1 MVHSQRGARQA
12 LYIYEPGIFVPL
24 ATIQG
29 AGEEH
34 STYWYQC
41 DQIGAPLELTDE
53 QGQVAW
59 AADYKV
65 WGEAVMRSVLRT
77 GTDDRP
83 VSARAWGSKPV
94 APPPPPP
101 IEQPFRFQGQQFDEE
116 TGLHYNRF
124 RYYDPVVGRFVSQD
138 PIGLEGGINLF
149 LNSNNTTGWID
160 PYGLAPFKPCPCT
173 CKKILDNM
181 KANGRDYGA
190 KSNTA
195 KDGHHIIQDAA
206 AKTIPKYSY
215 TGAPAIQLGGPSTKI
230 GSEHYIA
237 TQIQREAGGGTY
249 AAERRIGYKAIRKA
263 GLTEEE
269 SKCLFLMH
277 VDPYFNNLGVTST
290 TPMQTVANRR

>member
-1 MVHSQRGARQA
+1 
-12 LYIYEPGIFVPL
+12 
-24 ATIQG
+24 
-29 AGEEH
+29 
-34 STYWYQC
+34 
-41 DQIGAPLELTDE
+41 
-53 QGQVAW
+53 
-59 AADYKV
+59 
-65 WGEAVMRSVLRT
+65 MRSVLRA

-83 VSARAWGSKPV
+83 VSSRAWGSKP
-94 APPPPPP
+94 AASPPPPL
-101 IEQPFRFQGQQFDEE
+101 IEPTFRLQGQ
-116 TGLHYNRF
+116 
-124 RYYDPVVGRFVSQD
+124 DPT
-138 PIGLEGGINLF
+138 GLEGGINLF
-149 LNSNNTTGWID
+149 LNSKNTTGWID

-249 AAERRIGYKAIRKA
+249 AAERKIGYKAIRKA

-269 SKCLFLMH
+269 SKCSFLMH
-277 VDPYFNNLGVTST
+277 VDPYFNNLGVTAT
-290 TPMQTVANRR
+290 TPMRTVANRR